1 MALRVT
7 ESQAM
12 KLGIQ
17 KNEMKRGKW
26 GNSKV
31 KFGDMAFDSKME
43 YERYL
48 ELYTLQKA
56 GEISDLKCQQ
66 AFELIPSFT
75 DASGK
80 KHRATVYKADFT
92 YIENGKLVVEDV
104 KGKSVAR
111 SGKVTTT
118 ETKEFKLKQ
127 KMFAL
132 KYLPDGLV
140 ISVHYR

>member
-7 ESQAM
+7 ESQARE
-12 KLGIQ
+12 LGIEGV
-17 KNEMKRGKW
+17 KSKW
-26 GNSKV
+26 GNRKI
-31 KFGDMAFDSKME
+31 KFGDMTFDSKME

-48 ELYTLQKA
+48 ELYTLQRA
-56 GEISDLKCQQ
+56 GEIFDLKCQQ
-66 AFELIPSFT
+66 SFELIPSFV

-80 KHRATVYKADFT
+80 KHRATNYKADFT
-92 YIENGKLVVEDV
+92 YIRDGNLIVEDV
-104 KGKSVAR
+104 KGRSVSR

-132 KYLPDGLV
+132 KYRDDGLV
-140 ISVHYR
+140 ITVYYAG